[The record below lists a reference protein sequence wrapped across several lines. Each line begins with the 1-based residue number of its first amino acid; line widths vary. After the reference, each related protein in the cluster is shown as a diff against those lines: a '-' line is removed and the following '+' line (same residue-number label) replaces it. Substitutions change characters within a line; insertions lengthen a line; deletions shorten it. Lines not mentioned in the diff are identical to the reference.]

1 VIEVSRILVSE
12 KLENK
17 ALRHKRSEGS
27 APVVVWCTTK
37 RCNLNCMHCYS
48 GGNTAS
54 EGELST
60 DEAKRMLD
68 ELKDCGSP
76 FMILSGGEPFLRA
89 DVFEL
94 GHYAREIGLMVI
106 VSSNGT
112 IVTPEIAAK
121 AADAGFGYV
130 GVSLDGMVE
139 TNNYFRGSGDAYS
152 NALQGMRNLRDA
164 GIKTGLRFTMT
175 RHNCHELPLIMDL
188 LVKEGFHRLC
198 VYHLEYVGRGR
209 ELMDSDLSPDERRR
223 AVDSL
228 FKKTVE
234 INRHNHDL
242 EVLTVGN
249 YADAAYIYMKV
260 LKEDPQKA
268 EAAYEHFLRN
278 GGEGCGEKLAY
289 IDEVG
294 NVYASQHLK
303 TELGNIRERSFKDI
317 WNGDNEFLWKLRNRE
332 SLFHGKCAE
341 CRFLE
346 ICRGGSR
353 ARALAVYDD
362 FGAPDPSCYL
372 TEEEI
377 LKPVH
382 EEVRHD

>member
-1 VIEVSRILVSE
+1 
-12 KLENK
+12 
-17 ALRHKRSEGS
+17 
-27 APVVVWCTTK
+27 
-37 RCNLNCMHCYS
+37 MHCYS
-48 GGNTAS
+48 GGNAAS
-54 EGELST
+54 DGELST

-68 ELKDCGSP
+68 ELADCSSP

-89 DVFEL
+89 DVFDL
-94 GHYAREIGLMVI
+94 GRYARERGLPVI

-112 IVTPEIAAK
+112 VVTKETAAK

-130 GVSLDGMVE
+130 GVSLDGLAE
-139 TNNYFRGSGDAYS
+139 TNNSFRGSRDAYN

-164 GIKTGLRFTMT
+164 GIKTGLRFTIT
-175 RHNCHELPLIMDL
+175 RHNCHELSQIMDI

-198 VYHLEYVGRGR
+198 VYHLEYAGRGR
-209 ELMDSDLSPDERRR
+209 ELMNNDLSPDERRR

-228 FKKTVE
+228 FRKTID
-234 INRHNHDL
+234 INCHNHDL

-268 EAAYEHFLRN
+268 SAAYEHFLRN

-303 TELGNIRERSFKDI
+303 TELGNIRQRSLNDI
-317 WNGDNEFLWKLRNRE
+317 WNSDNKFLWKLRHRE
-332 SLFHGKCAE
+332 KLLRGRCAN

-362 FGAPDPSCYL
+362 FSATDPSCYL
-372 TEEEI
+372 NEEEI
-377 LKPVH
+377 AKPVH
-382 EEVRHD
+382 EEVLHD

>member
-1 VIEVSRILVSE
+1 MIEVSRILVSE

-37 RCNLNCMHCYS
+37 RCNLDCMHCYS

-54 EGELST
+54 DGELST
-60 DEAKRMLD
+60 DEAKKMLD
-68 ELKDCGSP
+68 ELADYGSP

-89 DVFEL
+89 DIFEL
-94 GHYAREIGLMVI
+94 GRYAREIGLMVI

-112 IVTPEIAAK
+112 LVTKEIAEK

-130 GVSLDGMVE
+130 GVSLDGLVE

-164 GIKTGLRFTMT
+164 GIKTGLRFTIT
-175 RHNCHELPLIMDL
+175 RHNCHELTGIMEL
-188 LVKEGFHRLC
+188 MVKEGFHRLC
-198 VYHLEYVGRGR
+198 VYHLEYAGRGQ
-209 ELMDSDLSPDERRR
+209 ELMNNDLQPGDRRK
-223 AVDSL
+223 AIDSL
-228 FKKTVE
+228 FRKTIE

-260 LKEDPQKA
+260 LKENPEKA
-268 EAAYEHFLRN
+268 RAAYEHFLRN

-289 IDEVG
+289 IDEKG
-294 NVYASQHLK
+294 NVFASQHLK
-303 TELGNIRERSFKDI
+303 VELGNIREKSLKDI
-317 WNGDNEFLWKLRNRE
+317 WTSDNEFLWKLRNRE
-332 SLFHGKCAE
+332 GLLRGKCAK
-341 CRFLE
+341 CRFMK

-362 FGAPDPSCYL
+362 FSTPDPSCYL
-372 TEEEI
+372 TIDEIAEPVREET
-377 LKPVH
+377 L
-382 EEVRHD
+382 HD